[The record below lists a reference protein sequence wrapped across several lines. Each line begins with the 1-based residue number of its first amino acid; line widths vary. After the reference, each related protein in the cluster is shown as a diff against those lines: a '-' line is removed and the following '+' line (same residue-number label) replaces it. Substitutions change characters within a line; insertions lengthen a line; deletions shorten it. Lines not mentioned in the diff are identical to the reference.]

1 MRQQLPFPGAD
12 RSEPGRVRATRL
24 TTERIAMTQGARL
37 ESVKHEGI
45 GRNRGERSWS
55 CGFAQRGSTPS
66 HGSSDASEG
75 GADGDSEKNGGAPP
89 KVSQAGIAKSSCQ
102 AGGALGET
110 SGSEI
115 GARQAGGQATRDCAC
130 GERATEGA
138 GRARGCA
145 AAEAAGGSATS
156 PRGGSRARWALTCAG
171 SPTRH
176 AGPPPAQAPGQGR
189 DLRRG

>member
-55 CGFAQRGSTPS
+55 CDFAQRCSTPS

-75 GADGDSEKNGGAPP
+75 GADGGSEKNGPRL
-89 KVSQAGIAKSSCQ
+89 KVSQASTAKSSCQ

-115 GARQAGGQATRDCAC
+115 GARQAGGQATRDCAR

-138 GRARGCA
+138 GRAGGFA